1 VTTRTT
7 AILDPSLAIGYAGGA
22 GLWAAV
28 CGAPVSWAL
37 LAVGGTLAAT
47 AMPGR
52 RRRGLVAVATLGGVA
67 VGLARR
73 DADPLAIGVAVLGI
87 GALIGVAWT
96 PRSRR
101 IAAVNLVV
109 FAVMLAVAEAGLRVA
124 GAAEGSRDFQP
135 IQILRDVT
143 DGAPDA
149 KTGRDATFTDGL
161 RTTTDQPA
169 SSARRVLLFGGSTTE
184 CIEVGDAQTWPSALQ
199 RLLGGAA
206 SGWRVENHG
215 RSATTAANRATALES
230 VADLGPGDLV
240 VFYVGVNDAGAS
252 FALRDQPV
260 PLLVAV
266 PRLGTGLRR
275 LSTHSV
281 IADRLFRVL
290 VFGGISTS
298 VEARQAAID
307 DFRDALARASAFTAA
322 RGARFVPVL
331 QSHLFTRAEP
341 TDYDEALAA
350 VYSTRLPEVV
360 DAIYPAL
367 WEVVRSYPGAID
379 ARTAQDGLARSPY
392 YDWHHVDARGNEAI
406 ARFVHER
413 IDWNG

>member
-1 VTTRTT
+1 MTTRAK
-7 AILDPSLAIGYAGGA
+7 AILDRALAVGYAIGA

-37 LAVGGTLAAT
+37 VAVGGTLGAV

-52 RRRGLVAVATLGGVA
+52 RRRGVAAVAMLGGVA
-67 VGLARR
+67 VGLARM
-73 DADPLAIGVAVLGI
+73 DADPLVIGVAVLGVGGLI
-87 GALIGVAWT
+87 GAAWT

-101 IAAVNLVV
+101 VVSTNLVV
-109 FAVMLAVAEAGLRVA
+109 LVLMLAVAEAGLRVA
-124 GAAEGSRDFQP
+124 GAAEGSREFQP
-135 IQILRDVT
+135 IEILRDVT

-149 KTGRDATFTDGL
+149 ETGADATFTDGL
-161 RTTTDQPA
+161 RTTADQPA
-169 SSARRVLLFGGSTTE
+169 SALRRALLFGGSTTE

-206 SGWRVENHG
+206 SRWRVENHG

-260 PLLVAV
+260 PLLVAM
-266 PRLGTGLRR
+266 PRLGTALRR
-275 LSTHSV
+275 LSNHSV
-281 IADRLFRVL
+281 IADRLFRKL

-298 VEARQAAID
+298 AEARQTGID
-307 DFRDALARASAFTAA
+307 DFRAALARASAYTAA

-331 QSHLFTRAEP
+331 QSHLFTRADP

-367 WEVVRSYPGAID
+367 WEVVRTYPGAID

-406 ARFVHER
+406 ARFVYER